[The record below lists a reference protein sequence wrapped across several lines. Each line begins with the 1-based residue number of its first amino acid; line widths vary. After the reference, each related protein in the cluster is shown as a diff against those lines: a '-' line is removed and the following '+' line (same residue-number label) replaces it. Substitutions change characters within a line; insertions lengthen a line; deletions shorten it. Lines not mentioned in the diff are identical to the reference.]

1 MDRESKKPGTV
12 WNLPVGVFAAAPTP
26 VSATKTMRE
35 TLLGATP
42 VAMLLQVQAVQH
54 VSLRPPSEANGKEW
68 TAPGSHGATGSSESN
83 ASSPYSEEPC
93 SKQKHP
99 LAADHICKPT
109 KEKEKTAV

>member
-68 TAPGSHGATGSSESN
+68 TAPGSHS
-83 ASSPYSEEPC
+83 
-93 SKQKHP
+93 
-99 LAADHICKPT
+99 AA
-109 KEKEKTAV
+109 V